1 MNSPSLSAMRCWLL
15 WMIAVC
21 GIGSP
26 SGLLNSATTAYQS
39 ARPPMVAASAKAAM
53 KPNAGCTGSSA
64 FAPRKIANV
73 AASTDVASNFTRR
86 SSAARAASPGV
97 SMTKVAGR
105 LMTAFE
111 WTTILIP
118 A

>member
-21 GIGSP
+21 GMGKP
-26 SGLLNSATTAYQS
+26 KGLLNKATTAYQS

-53 KPNAGCTGSSA
+53 KPNAGCIGTNA
-64 FAPRKIANV
+64 FAPRKMANV

-86 SSAARAASPGV
+86 NSAARAASPGV
-97 SMTKVAGR
+97 SMTKVAGSV
-105 LMTAFE
+105 MTAFE
-111 WTTILIP
+111 
-118 A
+118 